1 MLARKLPN
9 TTSSWL
15 QCVNS
20 MHQPLL
26 DCEVRLDVH
35 KVTETKDWLEGLSPA
50 CVKTIVDMAKLQAE
64 DMLAKHRMQSA
75 ELMDLENSPDIRTRF
90 GGTLSRNDPN
100 ESVLGIV
107 DREVTSFTTQ
117 RMVVTSARM
126 CARWN
131 KTPQWLLF
139 RIGDDYQGFV
149 GDVHAARAKR
159 AEREANDK
167 EVRVRVNQARV
178 KSLEDMVV
186 WESKQAGE
194 RAIKRA
200 SAEMVQLVM
209 EDEEIERLE
218 VKALRDQLRS
228 WRDRFYDWGKAFK
241 VREHL
246 SQMNANTKL
255 HYSHRCMMTPW
266 GSQPDF
272 GLYTSVKFTARDKAN
287 VASPAEQD
295 STKEKMVEALK
306 LMCKYAI
313 TAGLVRTGAAGAAAA
328 TGAAAL
334 GSAAA
339 AGGTTTA
346 GSGAAA
352 QDEDEVAEAGAD
364 TFDDGDEDGAPVTK
378 RGDEDA
384 RCPNSVASTY
394 DDLEAV
400 VEATAPKTA
409 GAAAAVADRAEE
421 LRYSAPAEAA
431 AEEEE
436 EEVVAAVPSVPALP
450 EGAALEQKRVE
461 VWWGA
466 DARWYAGTITRFTRT
481 TGVHH
486 IYYDDGQRA
495 QLDLSDLQQTP
506 CRLVYK

>member
-1 MLARKLPN
+1 MPDLPN
-9 TTSSWL
+9 LHALATMLLTGVALYLFTKERLLLELTSL
-15 QCVNS
+15 G
-20 MHQPLL
+20 LL
-26 DCEVRLDVH
+26 VVLVVGFAIFPFEEFDPTDLFYGFAHEALIAVC
-35 KVTETKDWLEGLSPA
+35 A
-50 CVKTIVDMAKLQAE
+50 
-64 DMLAKHRMQSA
+64 
-75 ELMDLENSPDIRTRF
+75 LM
-90 GGTLSRNDPN
+90 
-100 ESVLGIV
+100 VLG
-107 DREVTSFTTQ
+107 Q
-117 RMVVTSARM
+117 
-126 CARWN
+126 
-131 KTPQWLLF
+131 
-139 RIGDDYQGFV
+139 
-149 GDVHAARAKR
+149 
-159 AEREANDK
+159 
-167 EVRVRVNQARV
+167 
-178 KSLEDMVV
+178 
-186 WESKQAGE
+186 
-194 RAIKRA
+194 
-200 SAEMVQLVM
+200 
-209 EDEEIERLE
+209 
-218 VKALRDQLRS
+218 
-228 WRDRFYDWGKAFK
+228 
-241 VREHL
+241 
-246 SQMNANTKL
+246 
-255 HYSHRCMMTPW
+255 
-266 GSQPDF
+266 
-272 GLYTSVKFTARDKAN
+272 
-287 VASPAEQD
+287 
-295 STKEKMVEALK
+295 
-306 LMCKYAI
+306 
-313 TAGLVRTGAAGAAAA
+313 GLVRTGAAGAAAA